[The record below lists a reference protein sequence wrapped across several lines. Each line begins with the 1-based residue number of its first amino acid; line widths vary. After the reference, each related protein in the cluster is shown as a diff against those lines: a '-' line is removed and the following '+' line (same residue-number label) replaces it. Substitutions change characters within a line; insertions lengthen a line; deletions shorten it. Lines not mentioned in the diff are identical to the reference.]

1 MISLLISLSLW
12 SISIIYFN
20 LSHIQLNFWNP
31 AISSL
36 QCNAVCLI
44 AKVRK
49 MKTSDMY
56 ILLKYIFFL
65 EDVEWNLRLVKE
77 QYFLWSTRKHDEG
90 KEDFW
95 ALLVKQVAT

>member
-1 MISLLISLSLW
+1 
-12 SISIIYFN
+12 
-20 LSHIQLNFWNP
+20 
-31 AISSL
+31 
-36 QCNAVCLI
+36 
-44 AKVRK
+44 
-49 MKTSDMY
+49 MY

>member
-1 MISLLISLSLW
+1 MKS
-12 SISIIYFN
+12 
-20 LSHIQLNFWNP
+20 

-36 QCNAVCLI
+36 QCNYLSNC
-44 AKVRK
+44 KSK
-49 MKTSDMY
+49 KDESDMY